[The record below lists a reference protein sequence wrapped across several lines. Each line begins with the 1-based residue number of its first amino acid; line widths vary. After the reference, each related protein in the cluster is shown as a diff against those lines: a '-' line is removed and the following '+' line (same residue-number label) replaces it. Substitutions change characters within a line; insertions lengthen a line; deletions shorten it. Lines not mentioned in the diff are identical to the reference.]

1 MSILDKPVYN
11 DLSLNLTSF
20 EKQGTSGTNEHML
33 HFREFSSFHRE
44 NEPVT
49 VLAAATSGSKSSAQ
63 HVSMMLQPR
72 PSDTRRPQACISLDL
87 SSSIVRLERLSLQG
101 DRESCSVKPDSLRP
115 HGLYSPWN
123 SSGHNTGVGSFS
135 HLQGIFPTQGSNPG
149 LLQCRW
155 ILFQLSRLLYHK
167 TTKKIF
173 FNSKKTTF
181 LRLQHLNTC
190 IV

>member
-101 DRESCSVKPDSLRP
+101 DSESCSVKPDSLRP

-123 SSGHNTGVGSFS
+123 SSGHNTGVGSLS
-135 HLQGIFPTQGSNPG
+135 LLQGIFATQGLNPH
-149 LLQCRW
+149 LRHCRR
-155 ILFQLSRLLYHK
+155 ILYQLTHREVQEYWSG
-167 TTKKIF
+167 
-173 FNSKKTTF
+173 
-181 LRLQHLNTC
+181 
-190 IV
+190 